1 MMATTLARWARLI
14 DGLSL
19 RERAFLFA
27 SLAMLLLAL
36 ADQLVISPSL
46 RQQGEWRQAG
56 VTSSAELAAMS
67 KELDSLSRDAAHAGS
82 DPQLQAL
89 IQSVESARAE
99 RTRLLALLQGGHDA
113 AVPAVALP
121 KLLATVLQRHA
132 RVSLVRLETGA
143 VGTNSGASNG
153 ANSGAGQAAAPG
165 LTATSI
171 AMQSLANAQGGTPAN
186 TAPAAANETR
196 PGDWQGAKLTITG
209 QYADLQ
215 QFLAELERTLPGLR
229 WGTLSLQRQQGQ
241 PLLSVQLWLAGSA
254 P

>member
-27 SLAMLLLAL
+27 SLAMLLLAV

-56 VTSSAELAAMS
+56 IASSAELASMS
-67 KELDSLSRDAAHAGS
+67 KELDGLSRDAGHAGS

-89 IQSVESARAE
+89 VQSVERARAE
-99 RTRLLALLQGGHDA
+99 RTQLLQMLQGGHDE

-143 VGTNSGASNG
+143 TGAGS
-153 ANSGAGQAAAPG
+153 AAGQAAAPG
-165 LTATSI
+165 LTAASA
-171 AMQSLANAQGGTPAN
+171 AMQSLANVPGGTPAN
-186 TAPAAANETR
+186 APPAAANETR
-196 PGDWQGAKLTITG
+196 PGDWQGAKLTISG

-229 WGTLSLQRQQGQ
+229 WGTLSLQREQGQ

>member
-27 SLAMLLLAL
+27 SLAMLLLAV

-46 RQQGEWRQAG
+46 RQQGEWRQTGIAG
-56 VTSSAELAAMS
+56 SAELAAMS
-67 KELDSLSRDAAHAGS
+67 KELDGLSRDAGHAGT

-89 IQSVESARAE
+89 IQSVERARAE
-99 RTRLLALLQGGHDA
+99 RAELLLMLQGGRDE

-132 RVSLVRLETGA
+132 RVSLVRLE
-143 VGTNSGASNG
+143 SGATG
-153 ANSGAGQAAAPG
+153 ANSGANSAAGRAAAPG
-165 LTATSI
+165 LTAASA
-171 AMQSLANAQGGTPAN
+171 AMQSLASAPGGTPAN
-186 TAPAAANETR
+186 PAPAAANETR
-196 PGDWQGAKLTITG
+196 PGDWQGAKLTISG

-229 WGTLSLQRQQGQ
+229 WGTLSLQREQGQ

>member
-67 KELDSLSRDAAHAGS
+67 KELDGLSRDAGQAGS

-89 IQSVESARAE
+89 IQSVERARAQRAE
-99 RTRLLALLQGGHDA
+99 LLVMLQGGQDE

-143 VGTNSGASNG
+143 LGEA
-153 ANSGAGQAAAPG
+153 AQAATSG
-165 LTATSI
+165 LTAASA
-171 AMQSLANAQGGTPAN
+171 AMQSLANAPGGTPAN
-186 TAPAAANETR
+186 ASPAAANETR

>member
-67 KELDSLSRDAAHAGS
+67 KELDSLSRDATHADS

-143 VGTNSGASNG
+143 VGTNSGAN
-153 ANSGAGQAAAPG
+153 NGAGQAAAPG